1 MQESFLNPPD
11 YVLNSFIWIWIARS
25 KKFQFENR
33 KIRPCAWPL
42 NKGPKSKLFRK
53 LTSWYFVIRTDF
65 WFWIFSDLW
74 IKKNFRK
81 TNREEKNPKTK
92 KQNIEKIQFLPKISN
107 FKKNFFQK
115 NIFFRNK
122 FFDFFPRGWFFW
134 NFFLFTNH

>member
-1 MQESFLNPPD
+1 MRFPGFSRMGTLIVRLTRWRWPLGYFRMQESFLNPPD

-42 NKGPKSKLFRK
+42 NTGPKSKLFRK

-81 TNREEKNPKTK
+81 TIREEKNWKIYFWK
-92 KQNIEKIQFLPKISN
+92 KY
-107 FKKNFFQK
+107 
-115 NIFFRNK
+115 
-122 FFDFFPRGWFFW
+122 FFW
-134 NFFLFTNH
+134 KNVDFWKN